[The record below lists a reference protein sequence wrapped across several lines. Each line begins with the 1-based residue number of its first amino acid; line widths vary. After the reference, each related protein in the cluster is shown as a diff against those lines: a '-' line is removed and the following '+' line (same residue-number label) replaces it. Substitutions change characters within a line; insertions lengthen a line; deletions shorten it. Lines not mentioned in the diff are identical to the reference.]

1 MSDQPRRPTPKDLL
15 AAIAL
20 TVSFAAASAPAPEEK
35 EPAETCS
42 VPFQR
47 TPTSV
52 GTAQVLSISLH
63 TFAGSRWSQEEVLA
77 AGVDAAGLLAQCGV
91 FLARAELCVVE
102 APRRFHFYSTGVS
115 RELLRRM
122 PVSKPAVF
130 FAEDTHNRPAYD
142 AEAIGR
148 GNAAGRP
155 ELADTVWVVH
165 GARDL
170 PLVLAHELVH
180 VLSDS
185 GEHSEAPG
193 NLMREDTSTSATH
206 LSESQCERL
215 RSRAAANGLLWPAA
229 QEHTRSAPDLVES
242 VRSPRPGL

>member
-1 MSDQPRRPTPKDLL
+1 MRQPGPKALL

-20 TVSFAAASAPAPEEK
+20 MVSFAAASAHASEEK

-42 VPFQR
+42 IPFQR
-47 TPTSV
+47 MPTSV
-52 GTAQVLSISLH
+52 GTSHTLSLSLH
-63 TFAGSRWSQEEVLA
+63 TFAGSRWSQEEILA
-77 AGVDAAGLLAQCGV
+77 AGVDATGLLAQCGV
-91 FLARAELCVVE
+91 FLARVELCAIE
-102 APRRFHFYSTGVS
+102 APRRFYFYSTAVS

-130 FAEDTHNRPAYD
+130 FVEEAHNRPAYD

-155 ELADTVWVVH
+155 ELADTVWVAH

-185 GEHSEAPG
+185 GEHSKAAG
-193 NLMREDTSTSATH
+193 NLMRADTSTSATR
-206 LSESQCERL
+206 LTEAQCERL
-215 RSRAAANGLLWPAA
+215 RIRATANGLLRPAT
-229 QEHTRSAPDLVES
+229 QERTRSAADLVGPVPRTS
-242 VRSPRPGL
+242 SPRD